1 MATVNAKAAA
11 TSFLKD
17 FQTFISRGNVIDLSV
32 AVIVGAA
39 FNAIVSSFTKDL
51 VNPILGVLVG
61 KPDFTNLF
69 LVLKMPENYVG
80 PMTYEALNKAGATV
94 LGYGAFLT
102 SVIQFLLL
110 AFVIFCFLKFIT
122 TLRKKLEQ
130 EAEQEA
136 KKAAPPPAPK
146 EDIELLKKILEELKK
161 NNEK

>member
-1 MATVNAKAAA
+1 MANVNAKAAA
-11 TSFLKD
+11 TGFLKD
-17 FQTFISRGNVIDLSV
+17 FQAFISRGNVIDLSV

-69 LVLKMPENYVG
+69 LVLKMPENYIG

-122 TLRKKLEQ
+122 TLRKKLEL
-130 EAEQEA
+130 EAE
-136 KKAAPPPAPK
+136 KAAPPPAPK

>member
-17 FQTFISRGNVIDLSV
+17 FQAFISRGNVIDLSV

-122 TLRKKLEQ
+122 TLRKKLEL